1 MVESCDAQIFLS
13 LPALVVLHNLKSI
26 IRRFAPTINIDQ
38 IIQEVRQSQFKPL
51 ELDILELEPSGLKV
65 ALQVKSAGV

>member
-26 IRRFAPTINIDQ
+26 IRRFAPTINID
-38 IIQEVRQSQFKPL
+38 EVISEVKKCSFEPL
-51 ELDILELEPSGLKV
+51 ELDILELEPSGQKV